1 VWGRTRSGQSAAVA
15 DAQAQAFDY
24 EAARTSLAAQIAK
37 AWFAL
42 GEANAQIGLAEASV
56 EVRAK
61 TAQSF
66 EERFAEALIEE
77 GGNASQLRLAQTELA
92 SSRATLAF
100 WRGERERA
108 LRQIELLVGRYP
120 AGQPFTTR
128 GLPALPPPPPAGLPS
143 ELLLRRPDILAAER
157 RLAAAGERSKA
168 TRLAKYPSFALTGST
183 GTTADSLHE
192 VLDSANGVWSLA
204 GGVLQPILTGGRLRE
219 EEAIAKTDEQI
230 ALGNLQQTVLQAFG
244 EVEQALVAERYF
256 ATRED
261 AVREAARLAASAAEA
276 AIQDFS
282 DGVVDAITL
291 LSAQDRNVQ
300 TAFQLADLQRRRL
313 DNRVNLHL
321 ALGGDFE
328 LRGK

>member
-92 SSRATLAF
+92 SSRATRAF

-168 TRLAKYPSFALTGST
+168 ARLAKYPSFALTGST

-219 EEAIAKTDEQI
+219 EEAIAKTDEQKRQPDRR
-230 ALGNLQQTVLQAFG
+230 ARPHHHLDVLQQAEHHHPGYAHNQFQPRG
-244 EVEQALVAERYF
+244 RSPALHAGGALY
-256 ATRED
+256 
-261 AVREAARLAASAAEA
+261 LASSIMLPE
-276 AIQDFS
+276 
-282 DGVVDAITL
+282 GL
-291 LSAQDRNVQ
+291 LSARRVEHPIGRQTNDVGSNPTCTYDCVQ
-300 TAFQLADLQRRRL
+300 SSWQWT
-313 DNRVNLHL
+313 
-321 ALGGDFE
+321 
-328 LRGK
+328 K